1 MRVTGVF
8 SILLWL
14 YVISSASAGVN
25 FGRSSREPKYKIMFH
40 SANSPFHP
48 DNEQESLVMTNK
60 EGHNFICFLPVVE
73 QIKSIKPITP
83 QNSTSIILETDRRI
97 KPKTPDELIE
107 AIKDKCLYRHEGW
120 WSYEFCHQKHV
131 RQLHLE
137 DDKATQEFVLGVF
150 DPEATHEFNQNQP
163 DSTLLKDPRS
173 KDSSQRYHAHV
184 YTNGTACD
192 LTNQPRETTIRFVCS
207 EPSVVISSVKEIS
220 TCKYV
225 VTVQCP
231 MLCKHPMFQPERPT
245 WQTIHCNEDGNARS
259 EGDGISLNDD
269 DSDQYAT

>member
-1 MRVTGVF
+1 
-8 SILLWL
+8 
-14 YVISSASAGVN
+14 
-25 FGRSSREPKYKIMFH
+25 
-40 SANSPFHP
+40 
-48 DNEQESLVMTNK
+48 MTNK